1 MRTPG
6 TRSARRLS
14 AAAAAAAALT
24 LALAP
29 AATASNGPVRLSFI
43 KDCPVLT
50 CTGSLLSPS
59 GTPIP
64 GSQVSS
70 EIAPVWFSD
79 AEDIVHYSSAETI
92 SAPQG
97 SFTMQLLGIA
107 DYRADPTVTYVI
119 GTVQEGSWRGRDL
132 TGASITIV
140 ARRAF
145 ATSFRGVIRLR
156 PAR

>member
-14 AAAAAAAALT
+14 GAAATVLA

-29 AATASNGPVRLSFI
+29 AATASNGPVRLGFM

-59 GTPIP
+59 GRPIP
-64 GSQVSS
+64 GSHVSS
-70 EIAPVWFSD
+70 EIAPVWLSD
-79 AEDIVHYSSAETI
+79 AEDIVHYSSVEEI

-97 SFTMQLLGIA
+97 EFTMQLLGIA
-107 DYRADPTVTYVI
+107 DYTADPTVTHVI

-132 TGASITIV
+132 TGAGITVV

-145 ATSFRGVIRLR
+145 ATTFRGVIRLR

>member
-14 AAAAAAAALT
+14 GAAATVLA

-29 AATASNGPVRLSFI
+29 AATASNGPVQLSFM

-59 GTPIP
+59 GEPIP
-64 GSQVSS
+64 GSHVSS

-79 AEDIVHYSSAETI
+79 AEDIVHYTSVETI
-92 SAPQG
+92 SARRG
-97 SFTMQLLGIA
+97 EFTMQLLGIA
-107 DYRADPTVTYVI
+107 DYTTDPTVTHVI
-119 GTVQEGSWRGRDL
+119 GTVQAGSWRGRDL
-132 TGASITIV
+132 TNASITIV
-140 ARRAF
+140 ASRAF
-145 ATSFRGVIRLR
+145 ATTFRGVIRLR
-156 PAR
+156 PAG